1 MITRILI
8 RHGTA
13 AAWTDADPVLGAGE
27 MGVETDTRKFKFGDN
42 IKSWVELEYAVGAG
56 GLAGGT
62 VSSIKGIAT
71 TWPPEPAGSET
82 AGDVYLLADPV
93 PAGAPE
99 TTATPD
105 PDAYEM
111 PVPPYS
117 AVIWTGTAWESVGP
131 VVSIEGPPGATGPR
145 GIQGIQGPSG
155 PPGTGSQ
162 GVSGIVGAT
171 GLRGPSGPTGS
182 FDSLQTIV
190 LKEETA
196 YTLALADVGKLLVF
210 YSDSAVV
217 VTAPSGVFSVGSNID
232 IVQVGD
238 GQITFTPGSSATI
251 QGTPG
256 LKLRDK
262 NSAASLVLWYYNS
275 WLVVGDLTE

>member
-13 AAWTDADPVLGAGE
+13 AAWTTADPVLGAGE

-82 AGDVYLLADPV
+82 AGDVYLLADPA
-93 PAGAPE
+93 PTGAPE
-99 TTATPD
+99 TPAT
-105 PDAYEM
+105 
-111 PVPPYS
+111 PYS

-131 VVSIEGPPGATGPR
+131 VVSIAGPPGVTGPR

-162 GVSGIVGAT
+162 GVSGILGAT

-182 FDSLQTIV
+182 FDSLQTVV
-190 LKEETA
+190 LKEDTA
-196 YTLALADVGKLLVF
+196 YTLTLADAGKLLVF
-210 YSDSAVV
+210 YADSAVV
-217 VTAPSGVFSVGSNID
+217 VTTPNDVFSVGTNID
-232 IVQVGD
+232 IAQVGL
-238 GQITFTPGSSATI
+238 GQITFTPGYGTTI
-251 QGTPG
+251 QSTPG
-256 LKLRDK
+256 LKLRDQ
-262 NSAASLVLWYYNS
+262 NSAASLVQYSSNA
-275 WLVVGDLTE
+275 WLLVGDLTE

>member
-13 AAWTDADPVLGAGE
+13 AAWTTADPVLGAGE

-171 GLRGPSGPTGS
+171 GLRGPSG
-182 FDSLQTIV
+182 DSLQTIV

-217 VTAPSGVFSVGSNID
+217 VTAPNDIFSVGTNID
-232 IVQVGD
+232 IAQVGL
-238 GQITFTPGSSATI
+238 GQITFTPGYNTTI

-256 LKLRDK
+256 LKLRDQY
-262 NSAASLVLWYYNS
+262 SAASLVQYSFNA
-275 WLVVGDLTE
+275 WLLVGDLAS

>member
-99 TTATPD
+99 TPAT
-105 PDAYEM
+105 
-111 PVPPYS
+111 PYS
-117 AVIWTGTAWESVGP
+117 AVIWAGMAWENVGP
-131 VVSIEGPPGATGPR
+131 VVSIAGPAGATGA
-145 GIQGIQGPSG
+145 SG
-155 PPGTGSQ
+155 QTG
-162 GVSGIVGAT
+162 VT
-171 GLRGPSGPTGS
+171 GPTGS
-182 FDSLQTIV
+182 FDSLQTTVINAN
-190 LKEETA
+190 TS
-196 YTLALADVGKLLVF
+196 YTLVLTDAGKLLLF
-210 YSDSAVV
+210 NASSAVV
-217 VTAPSGVFSVGSNID
+217 ITIPASVFSVGTNVD
-232 IVQVGD
+232 IAQIGT
-238 GQITFTPGSSATI
+238 GQITFSPAYGTVV

-256 LKLRDK
+256 LKLRDQH
-262 NSAASLVLWYYNS
+262 SAASLVQYAENT
-275 WLVVGDLTE
+275 WLLVGDLSE